1 MSDQPLRND
10 LDAGLRFLQQMAT
23 ETKLD
28 VHDLTIRLF
37 ALLEEMK
44 SRGQLDTRS
53 FDERAARL
61 KKEDMDRLKRKV
73 HVVVSNVPDK
83 YTLAELPEIDCA
95 SLLPLCKG
103 RCCRLNFALSM
114 QDLEEGVV
122 KFNYGAPYYIRKRPD
137 SNYCGH
143 IDPSTLGCT
152 IYDKRPAICRTFDC
166 RNDKRIWIDFEK
178 RIPAPDGL
186 VDGMVDDDPEP

>member
-1 MSDQPLRND
+1 MRND

-37 ALLEEMK
+37 ALLEELK
-44 SRGQLDTRS
+44 ARGQLDKHS

-61 KKEDMDRLKRKV
+61 KKEDMERLNRKA
-73 HVVVSNVPDK
+73 HIVVSQEPDK
-83 YTLAELPEIDCA
+83 YALKVLPEIDCA
-95 SLLPLCKG
+95 SLLPLCQA

-114 QDLEEGVV
+114 QDLDEGVV
-122 KFNYGAPYYIRKRPD
+122 KFNYGAPYYIRKRPG

-143 IDPSTLGCT
+143 VDPSTLGCT
-152 IYDKRPAICRTFDC
+152 IYEHRPAICRTFDC

-178 RIPAPDGL
+178 RVPAPDGL
-186 VDGMVDDDPEP
+186 VDGFVDGTAP